1 MGGKYYAKPWIT
13 METRIGAVKDYLA
26 GTSPQRVAN
35 NLGVHY
41 TTIYG
46 WAHKYY
52 KKARNGITI
61 TSRLRNRY
69 GVKVTKAGVKD
80 TMHKVNEQ
88 PRISPVDPHQFM
100 NHMKEAEIVNPL
112 VNKVAELT
120 DIKIAGSFELV
131 DGKAYA
137 TEIVVSLGTRTNF
150 KLTKDTLKLLNDL
163 GSKLL

>member
-1 MGGKYYAKPWIT
+1 MAGTKSKYYAKPWIT
-13 METRIGAVKDYLA
+13 METRISAVKDYLS

-61 TSRLRNRY
+61 TPRLRHKY
-69 GVKVTKAGVKD
+69 GVKVTKSGVTNTD
-80 TMHKVNEQ
+80 NGRV
-88 PRISPVDPHQFM
+88 SPVDPEQFIQSM
-100 NHMKEAEIVNPL
+100 EQAEL
-112 VNKVAELT
+112 VLPPVEDKAAELT
-120 DIKIAGSFELV
+120 DIKIAGNFELV

>member
-1 MGGKYYAKPWIT
+1 MGKYYAKPWIT
-13 METRIGAVKDYLA
+13 QDARVKAVKEYLS
-26 GTSPQRVAN
+26 GTSPQRVADS
-35 NLGVHY
+35 LGVHY

-61 TSRLRNRY
+61 TPRLRNRY
-69 GVKVTKAGVKD
+69 GVKVTKAGVKQ
-80 TMHKVNEQ
+80 TSSNNGQ
-88 PRISPVDPHQFM
+88 PQIIPVDPQQFINQM
-100 NHMKEAEIVNPL
+100 EEAEVVNPFA
-112 VNKVAELT
+112 NKAAELT
-120 DIKIAGSFELV
+120 DIKIAGNFELV

>member
-1 MGGKYYAKPWIT
+1 MARTKGKYYAKPWIT
-13 METRIGAVKDYLA
+13 VETRIGAVKDYLA

-46 WAHKYY
+46 WAQKYY

-61 TSRLRNRY
+61 TPRLRNKY
-69 GVKVTKAGVKD
+69 GVKVTKSGVEE
-80 TMHKVNEQ
+80 THTNGRVT
-88 PRISPVDPHQFM
+88 PVDPEQFIQSM
-100 NHMKEAEIVNPL
+100 EQAEL
-112 VNKVAELT
+112 VLPPVEDKAAELT
-120 DIKIAGSFELV
+120 DIKIAGNFELV